1 MSVKPLALEFTL
13 VNSPNDS
20 TELFMDTANTITT
33 VGDAISWIKTK
44 LALHSWT
51 CILLYAGNFG
61 VKSMENE
68 GEKII
73 DFFCHTDSIPVRIM
87 PMFHNASKSPTEI
100 CDQWDGP
107 SWINVKCFN
116 WTKKVIVI
124 EATHDSTVGGVKC
137 SIQDKEGI
145 PADQQRLIFAGRQL
159 EDHVTLAE
167 YNVPPNAML
176 LLVLKLRGGGEN
188 FCDVSKE
195 DALMTLKW
203 NKTAPKWRIA
213 NKGLCIEGFC
223 RNARCEA
230 FNNMVIDN
238 LEFRTFDLVT
248 GKARCPRCKS
258 LVTPEKP
265 GFNNCWY
272 QIIGRKRNSD
282 SIFRT
287 AWKKVANEYT
297 TYNEHQAG
305 TAEWQDLKIFVRPL
319 VEKDALPPSS
329 APKVPVP
336 ADCPICFSGFAAN
349 SSAHYT
355 ACGHVFHPRCLDR
368 WMQTQFQNGG
378 QPNCPMCRSSLE

>member
-20 TELFMDTANTITT
+20 MELFMDTANTNTT

-44 LALHSWT
+44 LALHPQNSIWF
-51 CILLYAGNFG
+51 YAGNFG
-61 VKSMENE
+61 VKTIKNE

-73 DFFCHTDSIPVRIM
+73 DFFCHTDSIPVRIR
-87 PMFHNASKSPTEI
+87 PMS
-100 CDQWDGP
+100 QWNGP
-107 SWINVKCFN
+107 SWINIKTLTGKN
-116 WTKKVIVI
+116 ARI
-124 EATHDSTVGGVKC
+124 EATHDSTVEDVKC

-145 PADQQRLIFAGRQL
+145 PFDQQRLIFAGRQL
-159 EDHVTLAE
+159 EDHVTLGE
-167 YNVPPNAML
+167 YNVPPFAML
-176 LLVLKLRGGGEN
+176 HLLLRLRAGGEN

-195 DALMTLKW
+195 DELMTLKW
-203 NKTAPKWRIA
+203 NRTAPKWRIA

-230 FNNMVIDN
+230 FNNIVIDN
-238 LEFRTFDLVT
+238 LDFQTFDLVT
-248 GKARCPRCKS
+248 GKASCPRCGT
-258 LVTPEKP
+258 LITPEKP